1 MDIERIEDGG
11 DLLAIVVREG
21 ASTEG
26 VKFFTPGDSPI
37 QLGVLMHPKGG
48 SVKPH
53 LHRPR
58 ARTINH
64 TQEVLHLQYGKVE
77 VDVYNRDRKLVRTCT
92 LHAGDTILLSLGGH
106 AIRALEESKIL
117 EIKQGP
123 YMADEKEY
131 I

>member
-21 ASTEG
+21 AGAEG

-37 QLGVLMHPKGG
+37 QLGVLVHPKGG

-53 LHRPR
+53 LHRPGP
-58 ARTINH
+58 RTINH

-77 VDVYNRDRKLVRTCT
+77 VDVYNKEKKLVRTCT
-92 LHAGDTILLSLGGH
+92 LHTGDTILLSLGGH
-106 AIRALEESKIL
+106 AIRTLVKSKIL

-131 I
+131 L

>member
-1 MDIERIEDGG
+1 MDVERIEDGG

-26 VKFFTPGDSPI
+26 INFFTPGDSPI
-37 QLGVLMHPKGG
+37 QLGVLTHPEG
-48 SVKPH
+48 SGSRAH
-53 LHRPR
+53 IHRPR
-58 ARTINH
+58 PRTIHH
-64 TQEVLHLQYGKVE
+64 TQEVLHLQAGRVE

-106 AIRALEESKIL
+106 ALRVLEKSKIL